1 MRTAINF
8 TVDCILLGLLA
19 GVVWTGLVMRY
30 VLPPGFRGCYGWT
43 LWGLGRHD
51 YGTIHYGLSV
61 LMVLFS
67 GIHLGLHWRW
77 FCAKLN
83 ARVRTRGQS
92 LIALLLVLF
101 LFGLCIG
108 SVFFLHK
115 QVCKPNAR
123 PAAAAAE
130 PGEKRSFFLIPK

>member
-19 GVVWTGLVMRY
+19 GVVWTGLVIRY

-43 LWGLGRHD
+43 LWGLSRHD

-61 LMVLFS
+61 LLVLLS

-77 FCAKLN
+77 FCATIN
-83 ARVRTRGQS
+83 SWVRYRGKS
-92 LIALLLVLF
+92 LLAAGIVLLLVL
-101 LFGLCIG
+101 CVA
-108 SVFFLHK
+108 SVFFLDK
-115 QVCKPNAR
+115 LVRKPNAR
-123 PAAAAAE
+123 PSVGTTEAWE
-130 PGEKRSFFLIPK
+130 LK